1 MLSIGTVKWFDPF
14 KGYGFIDRGN
24 GRDIYVHFSAI
35 KEHGFR
41 SLKDGERVYYQVA
54 RGKRKGLMATNV
66 SHLVP

>member
-41 SLKDGERVYYQVA
+41 
-54 RGKRKGLMATNV
+54 
-66 SHLVP
+66 